1 MLKKEWIV
9 AKKKRNGTIV
19 FLAKKP
25 EEKIL
30 EPTEMVKNK
39 VAVEDWSKQKQK
51 FCLVI
56 YIYTILK
63 GEDHHLAGPRRH
75 EKSANRKT
83 QTCHVSSA

>member
-1 MLKKEWIV
+1 MDRSKKKKKEW
-9 AKKKRNGTIV
+9 NNSF

-56 YIYTILK
+56 
-63 GEDHHLAGPRRH
+63 E
-75 EKSANRKT
+75 E
-83 QTCHVSSA
+83 